1 MLLCLPLLRDYLIL
15 KTMDAVEEVKNRIPI
30 EDVVAEYVELKRSG
44 RNFKGLSPFTA
55 EKTPSLMVSPEKQI
69 WHDFSSGKGGN
80 VFSFVMEMEGLDF
93 KATLELLARKAG
105 VDLDQY
111 RDGRSAGLGKQKERL
126 YQVLELATKF
136 YQVQFSKSQV
146 ALEYVLKKR
155 QYTKQT
161 ALDFQLG
168 YAPNTGDALVNYLKK
183 QGVSDKEIQQAGL
196 SAQRYR
202 GVGDMFRGRLM
213 IPLCD
218 PQGRVVGF
226 TARLLVDDPNAPKY
240 INTPQTILYDKSRHV
255 FGMEKAKDQ
264 IRASGFSVLVEGNL
278 DVIASHQ
285 AGVKNVVATA
295 GTALTE
301 MQLKVLHRFAG
312 EVRLAFDQDRA
323 GLQAAE
329 RAIPIAGKVGV
340 TLGVVTVPSGKDP
353 DELIKKDPKLWVDAI
368 ATPQP
373 ALDWLIGLYKQQLD
387 VSTATGKKQ
396 FTDIV
401 LAVVRQLP
409 DKVEQDHYLDVI
421 ATDLGVGKDALQ
433 SKLATDLSSKR
444 SLKQRN
450 VSTVKIDEKSIIDL
464 RKNQNQLLAIALME
478 PSFRK
483 YLELVEESMLVDD
496 DARQVFIFLRQ
507 HPDFKGEISELKEL
521 RKSIDYVKMLVLQ
534 YETLYQKLDKLEL
547 SYEAERLQVRLVEQ
561 YVKMQKTLLVSAMH
575 SADEL
580 ETNQLLEKAKKF
592 DNLLKRAK
600 EVPRGEEEDSR

>member
-1 MLLCLPLLRDYLIL
+1 
-15 KTMDAVEEVKNRIPI
+15 MDAVEEVKSRISI
-30 EDVVAEYVELKRSG
+30 EDIVAEYVELKRSG
-44 RNFKGLSPFTA
+44 RNFKGLSPFTS

-105 VDLDQY
+105 VDLGQY
-111 RDGRSAGLGKQKERL
+111 RGSRSAGLEKQKERL

-136 YQVQFSKSQV
+136 YQVQFSKSRV

-161 ALDFQLG
+161 ALDFRLG
-168 YAPNTGDALVNYLKK
+168 YAPNTGDALVTFLKK
-183 QGVSDKEIQQAGL
+183 QSVGDKEIKHAGL
-196 SAQRYR
+196 STQRYR

-226 TARLLVDDPNAPKY
+226 TARLLEDDPNAPKY
-240 INTPQTILYDKSRHV
+240 INTPQTLLYDKSRHV
-255 FGMEKAKDQ
+255 FGMEKAKDY
-264 IRASGFSVLVEGNL
+264 IRTSGFSVLVEGNL

-285 AGVKNVVATA
+285 ADVKNVVATA

-312 EVRLAFDQDRA
+312 EIRLAFDQDRA

-329 RAIPIAGKVGV
+329 RAVPIAGKVGV
-340 TLGVVTVPSGKDP
+340 VLGVITVPSGKDP

-368 ATPQP
+368 AKPQP
-373 ALDWLIGLYKQQLD
+373 AVDWLIELYKKQLD

-401 LAVVRQLP
+401 LGVVRQLP
-409 DKVEQDHYLDVI
+409 DKVEQDHYLNVI
-421 ATDLGVGKDALQ
+421 AIDLGVSKEALY
-433 SKLATDLSSKR
+433 SKLAIDSFTKR
-444 SLKQRN
+444 SLKKRTN
-450 VSTVKIDEKSIIDL
+450 TNTVMDEKSVIDQ
-464 RKNQNQLLAIALME
+464 RKNQNQLLAITLME
-478 PSFRK
+478 PAFRK
-483 YLELVEESMLVDD
+483 CLSIIKTSMLVDD
-496 DARQVFIFLRQ
+496 DAKHVLDFLNRY
-507 HPDFKGEISELKEL
+507 PDFKGGVSELEEL
-521 RKSIDYVKMLVLQ
+521 RKSIDYVKMLALQ

-547 SYEAERLQVRLVEQ
+547 FYEAERLQVRLVEQ
-561 YVKMQKTLLVSAMH
+561 YVKMQKSLLVSAMH
-575 SADEL
+575 NADES
-580 ETNQLLEKAKKF
+580 ETTRLLEKAKKL

-600 EVPRGEEEDSR
+600 EVPSVKE